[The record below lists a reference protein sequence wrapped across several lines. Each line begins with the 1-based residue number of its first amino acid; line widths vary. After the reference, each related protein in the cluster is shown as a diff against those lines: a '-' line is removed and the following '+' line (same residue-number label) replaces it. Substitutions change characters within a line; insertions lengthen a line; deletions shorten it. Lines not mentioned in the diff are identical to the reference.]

1 MNSGLKKELLAEI
14 GTISDDNFLSF
25 LLKLVKKYKKKRGK

>member
-1 MNSGLKKELLAEI
+1 MNSVLKKELLEEI
-14 GTISDDNFLSF
+14 GTIPDDDFLSF